1 MYSDCIVT
9 YIRQSSEFNWA
20 AKLISSIWIF
30 NLERSARPEV
40 VNEGILEEERCKPGL
55 EGWMESREGWGGHSR
70 EENVQTVQKS
80 ALLFL
85 KQ

>member
-1 MYSDCIVT
+1 M
-9 YIRQSSEFNWA
+9 
-20 AKLISSIWIF
+20 
-30 NLERSARPEV
+30 ERSARPEV